1 MIIDILGDMKYIC
14 SIYQDRPITCV
25 NYPWNHTNQIFRD
38 CQFYDIEKKK
48 LLSMKEV
55 REIKSESE
63 INNFCVDCGR
73 CCFFGP
79 AACDKLKIVHDDID
93 SNS

>member
-25 NYPWNHTNQIFRD
+25 NYPWNHANQIFKD
-38 CQFYDIEKKK
+38 CQFYDEKTKK
-48 LLSMKEV
+48 LISVEEV
-55 REIKSESE
+55 LHHKSEKE
-63 INNFCVDCGR
+63 MGDFCVSCGS

-79 AACDKLKIVHDDID
+79 AACSKLKIMDED
-93 SNS
+93 S